1 MSVEQNKALFRRLVE
16 EVFNKGNV
24 STIDEFL
31 APNFVER
38 EVLPPGTPSGR
49 EGVKQLTMMFRTAFP
64 DFNVSIDDMIA
75 EGDKIVAR
83 TTWSGTQKGEFMG
96 IPSSGKRVSF
106 DVIDII
112 RISDGK
118 GVEHWGVMD
127 SSALMQQLG
136 VIPTPGQNGS

>member
-16 EVFNKGNV
+16 EVFNKGNM

-112 RISDGK
+112 RISEGK

-136 VIPTPGQNGS
+136 VIPAGPPA

>member
-1 MSVEQNKALFRRLVE
+1 MSVEQNKALFRRFVE

-64 DFNVSIDDMIA
+64 DFNVRIDDMIA

-112 RISDGK
+112 RISEGK
-118 GVEHWGVMD
+118 GEEHWGVMD

-136 VIPTPGQNGS
+136 VIPAGPPA

>member
-1 MSVEQNKALFRRLVE
+1 MSVEQNKALFRRFIE

-96 IPSSGKRVSF
+96 IPSSGKCVSF
-106 DVIDII
+106 NVIDII

-127 SSALMQQLG
+127 SSSLMQQIG
-136 VIPTPGQNGS
+136 AIPAGPPA

>member
-1 MSVEQNKALFRRLVE
+1 MSVEQNKALFRRFVE

-112 RISDGK
+112 RISEGK

-136 VIPTPGQNGS
+136 VIPAGSPA

>member
-112 RISDGK
+112 RISEGK

-136 VIPTPGQNGS
+136 VIPAAPPA

>member
-49 EGVKQLTMMFRTAFP
+49 EGVKQLTMMFRTSFP

-83 TTWSGTQKGEFMG
+83 TTWSGTQKGDFMG

-112 RISDGK
+112 RISEGK

-136 VIPTPGQNGS
+136 VIPAGPPA

>member
-1 MSVEQNKALFRRLVE
+1 MSTEQNKALFRRFVE
-16 EVFNKGNV
+16 EVFNQGNV

-96 IPSSGKRVSF
+96 IPPSGKRVSF

-112 RISDGK
+112 RISEGK

-127 SSALMQQLG
+127 SSAMMQQLG
-136 VIPTPGQNGS
+136 VILAGPPV

>member
-83 TTWSGTQKGEFMG
+83 TTWSGTQKGDFMG

-112 RISDGK
+112 RISEGK

-136 VIPTPGQNGS
+136 VIPAGPPA

>member
-1 MSVEQNKALFRRLVE
+1 MSVEQNKALFRRFVE
-16 EVFNKGNV
+16 EVLNNGNV
-24 STIDEFL
+24 STIDELL

-38 EVLPPGTPSGR
+38 EVLPPGTPGGR

-83 TTWSGTQKGEFMG
+83 TTWNGTQKGEFMG
-96 IPSSGKRVSF
+96 IPPSGKRVSF

-127 SSALMQQLG
+127 SSAMMQQLG
-136 VIPTPGQNGS
+136 VIPTAPPA

>member
-1 MSVEQNKALFRRLVE
+1 MSVEQNKALFRRFIE

-112 RISDGK
+112 RISEGK

-136 VIPTPGQNGS
+136 VIPAGPPA

>member
-112 RISDGK
+112 RISEGK

-136 VIPTPGQNGS
+136 VIPAGSPA

>member
-16 EVFNKGNV
+16 EVFNQGNV
-24 STIDEFL
+24 SIIDELL

-38 EVLPPGTPSGR
+38 EVLPPGTPGGR

-75 EGDKIVAR
+75 EGDKVVAR
-83 TTWSGTQKGEFMG
+83 TTWNGTQKGEFMG
-96 IPSSGKRVSF
+96 IPPGGKRVSF

-112 RISDGK
+112 RVSEGK

-136 VIPTPGQNGS
+136 VIPAAPPA

>member
-112 RISDGK
+112 RISEGK

-127 SSALMQQLG
+127 SSAMMQQLG
-136 VIPTPGQNGS
+136 VIPAGPPA

>member
-1 MSVEQNKALFRRLVE
+1 MAVEQNKALFRRFVE
-16 EVFNKGNV
+16 EVFNKGDV

-38 EVLPPGTPSGR
+38 EELPPGTPSGR

-96 IPSSGKRVSF
+96 IPPSGKRVSF
-106 DVIDII
+106 NVIDII

-127 SSALMQQLG
+127 SSAMMQQLG
-136 VIPTPGQNGS
+136 VIPAGPPA

>member
-1 MSVEQNKALFRRLVE
+1 MSIEQNKALFRRLVE
-16 EVFNKGNV
+16 EIFNKGNV

-49 EGVKQLTMMFRTAFP
+49 EGVKQLTRMFRTAFP
-64 DFNVSIDDMIA
+64 DFNVNIDDLVA

-96 IPSSGKRVSF
+96 IPPSGKRVSF

-127 SSALMQQLG
+127 SSAMMQQLG
-136 VIPTPGQNGS
+136 VIPAGPLA

>member
-1 MSVEQNKALFRRLVE
+1 MSVEQNKALFRRFIE

-49 EGVKQLTMMFRTAFP
+49 EGVKQLAMMFRTAFP

-106 DVIDII
+106 NVIDIV

-136 VIPTPGQNGS
+136 VIPAGPPA

>member
-83 TTWSGTQKGEFMG
+83 TTWSGTQKGDFMG

-112 RISDGK
+112 RISEDK

-136 VIPTPGQNGS
+136 VIPAGSPA

>member
-1 MSVEQNKALFRRLVE
+1 MSVEQNKAQFRRFVE

-24 STIDEFL
+24 STIDELL

-38 EVLPPGTPSGR
+38 EVLPPGTPGGR

-64 DFNVSIDDMIA
+64 DFNVSLDDMIA
-75 EGDKIVAR
+75 EGDKIVVR
-83 TTWSGTQKGEFMG
+83 TTWNGTQKGEFMG
-96 IPSSGKRVSF
+96 IPPSGKRVSF

-112 RISDGK
+112 RISEGK

-127 SSALMQQLG
+127 SSAMMQQLG
-136 VIPTPGQNGS
+136 VIPAGPPA

>member
-1 MSVEQNKALFRRLVE
+1 MSVEQNKALFRRFVE

-64 DFNVSIDDMIA
+64 DFNVSIDDIIA

-112 RISDGK
+112 RISEGK

-136 VIPTPGQNGS
+136 VIPAAPPA

>member
-1 MSVEQNKALFRRLVE
+1 MSVEENKVLFRRFAE

-24 STIDEFL
+24 SIIDEFL

-38 EVLPPGTPSGR
+38 EALPPGTPSGR
-49 EGVKQLTMMFRTAFP
+49 DGVKQLTLMFRTAFP

-96 IPSSGKRVSF
+96 IPPSGKRVAF

-112 RISDGK
+112 RILDGK

-127 SSALMQQLG
+127 SSAMMQQLG
-136 VIPTPGQNGS
+136 VTPAAPPA

>member
-1 MSVEQNKALFRRLVE
+1 MSVEQNKALFRRFVE

-112 RISDGK
+112 RISEDK

-136 VIPTPGQNGS
+136 VIPAGPPA

>member
-1 MSVEQNKALFRRLVE
+1 MSVEQNKAQFRRFVE

-24 STIDEFL
+24 STIDELL

-38 EVLPPGTPSGR
+38 EVLPPGTPGGR

-83 TTWSGTQKGEFMG
+83 TTWNGTQKGEFMG
-96 IPSSGKRVSF
+96 IPPSGKRVSF

-112 RISDGK
+112 RTSGGK
-118 GVEHWGVMD
+118 FVEHWGVMD
-127 SSALMQQLG
+127 SSAMMQQLG
-136 VIPTPGQNGS
+136 VIPAGPPA

>member
-16 EVFNKGNV
+16 EVFNKGDV

-83 TTWSGTQKGEFMG
+83 TTWNGTQKGEFMG
-96 IPSSGKRVSF
+96 IPPSGKRVSF

-112 RISDGK
+112 RISEGK

-127 SSALMQQLG
+127 SSAMMQQLG
-136 VIPTPGQNGS
+136 VIPAGPPA

>member
-1 MSVEQNKALFRRLVE
+1 MSVEQNKALFRRFVE

-24 STIDEFL
+24 NTIDELL
-31 APNFVER
+31 ASDFAER
-38 EVLPPGTPSGR
+38 EELPPGMPRDR
-49 EGVKQLTMMFRTAFP
+49 EGVKQLTRMFRTAFP

-83 TTWSGTQKGEFMG
+83 TTWNGTQKGEFMG
-96 IPSSGKRVSF
+96 IPPSGKRVSF

-112 RISDGK
+112 RISEGK

-127 SSALMQQLG
+127 SSAMMQQLG
-136 VIPTPGQNGS
+136 VIPAGPLA

>member
-1 MSVEQNKALFRRLVE
+1 
-16 EVFNKGNV
+16 V

-83 TTWSGTQKGEFMG
+83 TTWSGTQKGDFMG

-112 RISDGK
+112 RISEGK

-136 VIPTPGQNGS
+136 VIPAGSPA

>member
-1 MSVEQNKALFRRLVE
+1 MSVEQNKALFRRFVE
-16 EVFNKGNV
+16 EVFNKGDV
-24 STIDEFL
+24 STIDELL

-83 TTWSGTQKGEFMG
+83 TTWNGTQKGEFMG
-96 IPSSGKRVSF
+96 IPPSGKRVSF

-112 RISDGK
+112 RLSGGK
-118 GVEHWGVMD
+118 FVEHWGVMD
-127 SSALMQQLG
+127 SSAMMQQLG
-136 VIPTPGQNGS
+136 VIPAGPPA

>member
-1 MSVEQNKALFRRLVE
+1 MSVEQNKALFRRFVE

-75 EGDKIVAR
+75 EGDKLVAR

-112 RISDGK
+112 RISEGK

-136 VIPTPGQNGS
+136 VIPAGPPA

>member
-1 MSVEQNKALFRRLVE
+1 MSVEQNKALFRRFVE

-24 STIDEFL
+24 NTIDELL
-31 APNFVER
+31 ASDFAER
-38 EVLPPGTPSGR
+38 EELPPGMPRDR
-49 EGVKQLTMMFRTAFP
+49 EGVKQLTRMFRTAFP

-83 TTWSGTQKGEFMG
+83 TTWNGTQKGEFMG
-96 IPSSGKRVSF
+96 IPPSGKRVSF

-112 RISDGK
+112 RISEGK

-127 SSALMQQLG
+127 SSAMMQQLG
-136 VIPTPGQNGS
+136 VIPAAPPA

>member
-1 MSVEQNKALFRRLVE
+1 MSVEQNKAIFRRLVE

-112 RISDGK
+112 RISEGK

-136 VIPTPGQNGS
+136 VIPAGSPA

>member
-1 MSVEQNKALFRRLVE
+1 MSVEQNKALFRRFIE

-106 DVIDII
+106 NVIDII

-127 SSALMQQLG
+127 SSSLMQQIG
-136 VIPTPGQNGS
+136 AIPAGPPA